1 MEIKTGDLMLVIKDY
16 RNTEEWDY
24 NEALADELMG
34 IIKPEPKKIYWPIF
48 VPKER
53 QFRPDR
59 VMDYNHLDR
68 AFAHKLTKL
77 IRIPEVK
84 HTGRS
89 FTPGRAVY
97 NLTRAYGNGLS
108 LWYGRVYGYEQA
120 NEANKRVNAMINAE
134 RKRRGIVEPEKIG
147 LYQKLS
153 DARFACVKPIKE
165 KICINPLPRNSGRF
179 HLMLFYAG
187 AKWKWPRSYVQEDVA
202 EQHEAFISLIQQVN
216 KEKT

>member
-1 MEIKTGDLMLVIKDY
+1 VLTIKDY

-34 IIKPEPKKIYWPIF
+34 IIKPEPKKIHGPIF

-53 QFRPDR
+53 KFRSDR
-59 VMDYNHLDR
+59 VMDYGHLDKT
-68 AFAHKLTKL
+68 FAHKLTQLVK
-77 IRIPEVK
+77 IPQVK

-89 FTPGRAVY
+89 FTPGKAVY
-97 NLTRAYGNGLS
+97 SLTRAYGNGLS

-165 KICINPLPRNSGRF
+165 KICINRLSRNSGRF
-179 HLMLFYAG
+179 QLMVFYAG

-216 KEKT
+216 RGMA